1 MRKPREPKQYMHVK
15 GERVHAPTCKLP
27 VLLPPD
33 PKSSGPDII
42 VRYRNVNH
50 DTFNPAL
57 PAT

>member
-1 MRKPREPKQYMHVK
+1 MPKKREPKQYMHLK
-15 GERVHAPTCKLP
+15 SGPVHAPTCKLP

-33 PKSSGPDII
+33 PKSTGPDII
-42 VRYRNVNH
+42 VRYRNVNR